1 MAAKR
6 KCKYC
11 GFYAYDMIKVN
22 TGSFCSTGHA
32 ISWGRKKAEKDRARK
47 ANKVIKEAKVK
58 HKADKLRIKKRS
70 EWYADLRTALH
81 YHVKHFIRKGEP
93 CYTCDKPQSF
103 GDSGGAFHC
112 GHYLPAKQV
121 DPRRF
126 MLENLRIQCYS
137 CNAMKSGNQGEYRK
151 RLTEEMGIDHVE
163 WLECEANHK
172 ELKEVFPHYQDIQ
185 TEIARVR
192 QIIKSTQQTS
202 KHSM

>member
-11 GFYAYDMIKVN
+11 GFFSYDMIKTN
-22 TGSFCSTGHA
+22 AGSFCNEGHA
-32 ISWGRKKAEKDRARK
+32 AKWAVKKAAKDRERKAKKAEKVVK
-47 ANKVIKEAKVK
+47 QK
-58 HKADKLRIKKRS
+58 HKADKLKIKKRS

-93 CYTCDKPQSF
+93 CYTCGKPQSF
-103 GDSGGAFHC
+103 GDSGGAFHV
-112 GHYLPAKQV
+112 GHFMPAKQV

-151 RLTEEMGIDHVE
+151 RLTEEKGIDHVE
-163 WLECEANHK
+163 WLECEVNHK
-172 ELKEVFPHYQDIQ
+172 ELREVFPNYQDIQ
-185 TEIARVR
+185 IEIARYR
-192 QIIKSTQQTS
+192 KLNKLTPA
-202 KHSM
+202 H